1 MAKFGIKPI
10 NDYVV
15 IKLVEAE
22 EKTKGG
28 IILTGSAK
36 EKPEVAEVI
45 AIGPGTDEVKIV
57 VKPGDKVIFSPYG
70 GTEVKY
76 KGEEYKVLKQD
87 NIYAVVE

>member
-45 AIGPGTDEVKIV
+45 AVGPGTDDVKIV

>member
-1 MAKFGIKPI
+1 
-10 NDYVV
+10 
-15 IKLVEAE
+15 
-22 EKTKGG
+22 
-28 IILTGSAK
+28 
-36 EKPEVAEVI
+36 
-45 AIGPGTDEVKIV
+45 VKIV

>member
-36 EKPEVAEVI
+36 EKPEIAEVV
-45 AIGPGTDEVKIV
+45 AVGPGTEDVKMV
-57 VKPGDKVIFSPYG
+57 VKAGEKVIFSPYG

-76 KGEEYKVLKQD
+76 NGEEYKVLKQD

>member
-22 EKTKGG
+22 ERTKGG

-45 AIGPGTDEVKIV
+45 AVGPGTDDVKIV